1 MRTTGRES
9 SSGCARRSRPRNFRF
24 LGTMIDPQVIRTEL
38 GSVASAGVEFI
49 SDYRP
54 DELPGLLADCTAG
67 AFPSYVEGF
76 GLAVLEQ
83 LAAGLPTV
91 AYDTAG
97 PRDILAKRLPELL
110 VPSGDI
116 GKFADAICDILILGP
131 DAFTRLSRTSIATA
145 AEFSWPEIA
154 RHTLRE
160 YRKLLGCDRAWREKR
175 MNAKPLVV
183 ITTRLPPATCGIG
196 THSWLLRKNWPNE
209 SQEVEFLVVDDTA
222 GASGVMTTDRVTAF
236 QSSAGLLSREL
247 DRVGVADVLL
257 HYAGRA
263 YQRFGCPVWLP
274 GVLANWKRKFPGS
287 RLMIFVHEMPGDL
300 PMRSR
305 HFWLGKVNAWT
316 IGRLAAIADVL
327 VTNTASNAARLR
339 KISGRADIHLVP
351 VGSNIETAPESSDGP
366 RARTEFALFGLSFG
380 RLQTLQLFDAHLRR
394 WKATGRMTKLHLIG
408 PDGAI
413 DLLRKRMKSSGRG
426 RIADLVVRYGVLPSL
441 RNCRHPAPRRI
452 CFEQRLR
459 RILE

>member
-1 MRTTGRES
+1 MS
-9 SSGCARRSRPRNFRF
+9 
-24 LGTMIDPQVIRTEL
+24 
-38 GSVASAGVEFI
+38 
-49 SDYRP
+49 
-54 DELPGLLADCTAG
+54 
-67 AFPSYVEGF
+67 
-76 GLAVLEQ
+76 
-83 LAAGLPTV
+83 
-91 AYDTAG
+91 
-97 PRDILAKRLPELL
+97 
-110 VPSGDI
+110 
-116 GKFADAICDILILGP
+116 
-131 DAFTRLSRTSIATA
+131 
-145 AEFSWPEIA
+145 
-154 RHTLRE
+154 
-160 YRKLLGCDRAWREKR
+160 
-175 MNAKPLVV
+175 AKPLVV

-209 SQEVEFLVVDDTA
+209 SQEVEFLVVDDAA
-222 GASGVMTTDRVTAF
+222 GASGVTTTDRVTVFKSKA
-236 QSSAGLLSREL
+236 ALLAREL
-247 DRVGVADVLL
+247 DRIGVADVLL

-351 VGSNIETAPESSDGP
+351 VGSNIETVPEPSGS

-408 PDGAI
+408 PTEDRFAAQADEVGPVV
-413 DLLRKRMKSSGRG
+413 GRFG
-426 RIADLVVRYGVLPSL
+426 SRYSPRCSAVARS
-441 RNCRHPAPRRI
+441 CRRSAPRRI

-459 RILE
+459 RIME